1 MTVALVADVVL
12 VTFVVQGP
20 GCWILDEA
28 GTGSGKV
35 ALK

>member
-1 MTVALVADVVL
+1 MTVVLVAHVVL

-28 GTGSGKV
+28 GTGPGKA